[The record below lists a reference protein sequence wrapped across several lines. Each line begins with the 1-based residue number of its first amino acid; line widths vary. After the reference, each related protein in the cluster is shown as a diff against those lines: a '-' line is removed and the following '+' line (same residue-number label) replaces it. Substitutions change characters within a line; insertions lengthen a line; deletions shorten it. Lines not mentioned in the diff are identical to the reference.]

1 MFLPPPTFF
10 FFSPA
15 PGPRATM
22 DVDVHLDT
30 PEGQESASNSG
41 KGSSGTGN
49 QQGHYPYMNNN
60 WDAMLNSLQGGDLL
74 SFHKPHK
81 RLSVGLS
88 QRCTITNNVRIAS
101 PSS

>member
-1 MFLPPPTFF
+1 M
-10 FFSPA
+10 
-15 PGPRATM
+15 M
-22 DVDVHLDT
+22 DVHLDT

-49 QQGHYPYMNNN
+49 QQGHYAYMTNN
-60 WDAMLNSLQGGDLL
+60 WDAMLNSLHGGDLL
-74 SFHKPHK
+74 SSHKPHK